1 MYTTT
6 HTTYPS
12 MRNDRQFMT
21 LFGRCLLGSIFILSA
36 LSKLV
41 DPQAGQNYM
50 AALGLTSGTAF
61 WYWCSVTMELV
72 GGLSLLLGWGT
83 RIGAGILIL
92 FLIPMTFFLHGKV
105 SDPGHFAQLLMNL
118 GIVGGLLYVAVFG
131 AGPMS
136 VDSAVIR
143 QRQEE
148 EGIWVPGRS
157 IERRRSA

>member
-6 HTTYPS
+6 QTTHTTL
-12 MRNDRQFMT
+12 RNDRQFMT

-36 LSKLV
+36 LSKLM

-50 AALGLTSGTAF
+50 AALGLTSGTVF
-61 WYWCSVTMELV
+61 WYWGAVVLELV
-72 GGLSLLLGWGT
+72 GGLSVLFGAWT
-83 RIGAGILIL
+83 RIGAGMLIL
-92 FLIPMTFFLHGKV
+92 FLIPMTFFLHSNV

-131 AGPMS
+131 AGPIS
-136 VDSAVIR
+136 VDSAMVR
-143 QRQEE
+143 ERQEE